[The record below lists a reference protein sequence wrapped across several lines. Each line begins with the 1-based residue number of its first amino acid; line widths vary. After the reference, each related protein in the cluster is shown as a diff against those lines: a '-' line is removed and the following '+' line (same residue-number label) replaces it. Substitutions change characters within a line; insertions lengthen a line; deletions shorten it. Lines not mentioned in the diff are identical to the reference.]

1 LAKILALDLAREV
14 DLSRFTLFLKQTGV
28 AHRVHES
35 GERQLLWVETMD
47 QKSAVLKAFEHYER
61 GELPVVGGRSK
72 PKYFSALLAN
82 VLHSPFTLTLILAN
96 VICFP
101 ATLGVADGTLG
112 VWLKEL
118 TLLDFYEID
127 GRLYFADLA
136 YTLQTGQFWRLI
148 SPMLLHF
155 GWLHIVFNLLWVWE
169 IGRRIEAV
177 NGAAWFL
184 ALVLVSSIAAN
195 LAQYFLSGA
204 GLFGGMSGVVFG
216 LLGFAFVWSR
226 MLPEKT
232 LGLPPGIYIFMLLFL
247 IIGFTG
253 AVDLLGLGALA
264 NGAHLGGLIGGVLVG
279 LVAVVTSRVI
289 NKLKQTR

>member
-1 LAKILALDLAREV
+1 MAKILALDLAREV
-14 DLSRFTLFLKQTGV
+14 DLSRFSLFLKQAGI

-35 GERQLLWVETMD
+35 GERQLLWVESMD
-47 QKSAVLKAFEHYER
+47 QKSAVLKAYEHYER
-61 GELPVVGGRSK
+61 GELPIVSARSK
-72 PKYFSALLAN
+72 SKSTAGVLAG

-96 VICFP
+96 VLCFP

-118 TLLDFYEID
+118 TLLDFYELE

-136 YTLQTGQFWRLI
+136 YTLETGQFWRLI
-148 SPMLLHF
+148 TPMFLHF

-169 IGRRIEAV
+169 IGRRIEAM
-177 NGAAWFL
+177 NGATWFF
-184 ALVLVSSIAAN
+184 ALVLVSSISAN
-195 LAQYFLSGA
+195 LTQYFLSGA

-232 LGLPPGIYIFMLLFL
+232 LGLPSGIYIFMLVFL
-247 IIGFTG
+247 IVGFTG
-253 AVDLLGLGALA
+253 AVDLLGLGSLA

-279 LVAVVTSRVI
+279 LVAVFSNRVV
-289 NKLKQTR
+289 NKLKQTG